1 MLAQNIKTIPQ
12 KQNDS
17 LSFLAFDEHM
27 VFFMASS
34 LLVPSENDE
43 DTYFLCFICC
53 SGHVADSFHLSYDY
67 VMIFQMQE
75 EEPPPV
81 PTFLKVRLYHHNVI
95 IISTYCSTM

>member
-17 LSFLAFDEHM
+17 LSLLAFDEHM

-43 DTYFLCFICC
+43 DTYFLFFICC
-53 SGHVADSFHLSYDY
+53 SGHVADSFQLSYDY
-67 VMIFQMQE
+67 IMIFHME
-75 EEPPPV
+75 EEPHPV
-81 PTFLKVRLYHHNVI
+81 PTFLKVRLSHHNVI
-95 IISTYCSTM
+95 MISTYCSTM